1 MYNEDV
7 GVELQDF
14 ALSGIYFDP
23 DGNFAG
29 LKLFDGPKGKY
40 VADTPVNYQNLGE
53 QTIPWDF
60 RNFNP
65 DGDQKT

>member
-40 VADTPVNYQNLGE
+40 VADTPVNY
-53 QTIPWDF
+53 
-60 RNFNP
+60 
-65 DGDQKT
+65 